1 MSVINESKQQL
12 FEEFGFCFDE
22 GGTHLAR
29 TMMFDDLV
37 EVFEVCGASATKE
50 SVIQAVD
57 EENCLGKP
65 SGKARRLAARHLVKL
80 YGYDDSLV
88 IYRAMAYLWS
98 RDEASRPMLAL
109 LCAYARDAVLRSSAP
124 FILSLKDGEP
134 YERRSLEEFMDQLE
148 PDRFSPA
155 MLKSLAQNLGG
166 TWTQSGHLTGRNK
179 KTRTLIEPSPG
190 AVVMATLMSFLT
202 GSRGL
207 LTFESKYVKLLDC
220 SVATA
225 IELAKSAAQRGW
237 MDVKH
242 IGDVVEVS
250 FPRILTSEEM
260 EKIREQN

>member
-1 MSVINESKQQL
+1 MPSEIPDRQRIS
-12 FEEFGFCFDE
+12 EELGFCFDT

-29 TMMFDDLV
+29 TMMFDDLT
-37 EVFEVCGASATKE
+37 EVFDVCGTSATKE
-50 SVIQAVD
+50 AVIQAVD

-80 YGYDDSLV
+80 YGFEDKLV
-88 IYRAMAYLWS
+88 IYRALAYLWS
-98 RDEASRPMLAL
+98 RDEGSRPVLAL
-109 LCAYARDAVLRSSAP
+109 LCAYARDAVLRSSKP
-124 FILSLKDGEP
+124 FIYSLKEGEP
-134 YERRSLEEFMDQLE
+134 YTRQSLEEFMNELE

-155 MLKSLAQNLGG
+155 MLRSLAQNLAG
-166 TWTQSGHLTGRNK
+166 TWTQSEHLTGRTK
-179 KTRTLIEPSPG
+179 KTRTLIHPGPG
-190 AVVMATLMSFLT
+190 AVVMATLMSYLT

-207 LTFESKYVKLLDC
+207 LTFESEYVKLLDC

-250 FPRILTSEEM
+250 FPRLLNDQEWEM
-260 EKIREQN
+260 LRE